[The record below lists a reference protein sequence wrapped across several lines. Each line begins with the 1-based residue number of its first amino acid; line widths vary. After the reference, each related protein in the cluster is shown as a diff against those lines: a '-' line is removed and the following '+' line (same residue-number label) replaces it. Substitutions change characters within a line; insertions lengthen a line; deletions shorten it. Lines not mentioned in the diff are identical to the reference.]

1 MAGGTMTDNQTVA
14 ANTTTGNIFAG
25 NIFEFIQ
32 RASIVRFYIVA
43 GGIGMNVDVLVG
55 NESYVNDQEVSGAN
69 RWPIRNEDLLVEMG
83 ALPGERIVVRLRNTT
98 GAALIV
104 QSLVEV
110 IPVN

>member
-1 MAGGTMTDNQTVA
+1 MTDRQTVA
-14 ANTTTGNIFAG
+14 ANATTANIFAG

-32 RASIVRFYIVA
+32 RASIVRFYPVA
-43 GGIGMNVDVLVG
+43 AAVGMNVDILVG
-55 NESYVNDQEVSGAN
+55 NESYVNDQEISGAN

-98 GAALIV
+98 GAAIV
-104 QSLVEV
+104 VQTLVEV